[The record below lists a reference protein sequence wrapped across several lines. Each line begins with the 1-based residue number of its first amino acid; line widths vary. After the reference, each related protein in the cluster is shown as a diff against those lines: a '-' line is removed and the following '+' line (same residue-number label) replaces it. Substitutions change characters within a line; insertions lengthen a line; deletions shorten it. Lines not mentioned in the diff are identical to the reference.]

1 MEILLLLQTVAHMI
15 GAGALIAIAVKIKRR
30 R

>member
-1 MEILLLLQTVAHMI
+1 MEILLLLQTISMMI

-30 R
+30 